1 MNHTGWQLK
10 IADMLQTNVTD
21 EIVIE
26 NQDLD
31 MIAGLSEA
39 GISAKIRL
47 QSLWKDAIFAVIEE
61 LECEITEICD
71 SCGKEYQRAVNVQ
84 DYSAKY
90 VLSVDEDDWSEK
102 WNYWS
107 LRVGIS
113 CD

>member
-1 MNHTGWQLK
+1 MNHAGWQLK

-47 QSLWKDAIFAVIEE
+47 QSL
-61 LECEITEICD
+61 
-71 SCGKEYQRAVNVQ
+71 
-84 DYSAKY
+84 
-90 VLSVDEDDWSEK
+90 
-102 WNYWS
+102 
-107 LRVGIS
+107 
-113 CD
+113 

>member
-31 MIAGLSEA
+31 MVAGLSDG

-47 QSLWKDAIFAVIEE
+47 QSL
-61 LECEITEICD
+61 
-71 SCGKEYQRAVNVQ
+71 
-84 DYSAKY
+84 
-90 VLSVDEDDWSEK
+90 
-102 WNYWS
+102 
-107 LRVGIS
+107 
-113 CD
+113 

>member
-1 MNHTGWQLK
+1 MNHTGWHLK

-47 QSLWKDAIFAVIEE
+47 QSL
-61 LECEITEICD
+61 
-71 SCGKEYQRAVNVQ
+71 
-84 DYSAKY
+84 
-90 VLSVDEDDWSEK
+90 
-102 WNYWS
+102 
-107 LRVGIS
+107 
-113 CD
+113 

>member
-31 MIAGLSEA
+31 MIAGLSAE

-47 QSLWKDAIFAVIEE
+47 QSL
-61 LECEITEICD
+61 
-71 SCGKEYQRAVNVQ
+71 
-84 DYSAKY
+84 
-90 VLSVDEDDWSEK
+90 
-102 WNYWS
+102 
-107 LRVGIS
+107 
-113 CD
+113 